1 MQELKKTPSGIKGLD
16 DLDSCADPPLT
27 REKELGGAAAKP
39 RGGDRWSARIHA
51 LLKPLFTMEGTS
63 TF

>member
-1 MQELKKTPSGIKGLD
+1 MVILKLS
-16 DLDSCADPPLT
+16 DPPST
-27 REKELGGAAAKP
+27 REKETGGAAARP
-39 RGGDRWSARIHA
+39 RGGDRWCARIYA

>member
-1 MQELKKTPSGIKGLD
+1 VELQGLD
-16 DLDSCADPPLT
+16 DLDSWADPPST
-27 REKELGGAAAKP
+27 REKETGAAAAKP

-63 TF
+63 AF